1 MQQADIKFQKFNRQY
16 KKKLDEVIKE
26 KKLTNLFDHG
36 VEALKRVKDDDC
48 KSVRQIRRTRKN

>member
-26 KKLTNLFDHG
+26 NKLTDLFDQ
-36 VEALKRVKDDDC
+36 VDEALKRVKDDD
-48 KSVRQIRRTRKN
+48 SRAI

>member
-26 KKLTNLFDHG
+26 NKLTDLFDQ
-36 VEALKRVKDDDC
+36 VDEALKRVKDDEC
-48 KSVRQIRRTRKN
+48 WNV

>member
-26 KKLTNLFDHG
+26 NKLTVLFDQ
-36 VEALKRVKDDDC
+36 VDEALKRVKDDD
-48 KSVRQIRRTRKN
+48 SRTI

>member
-26 KKLTNLFDHG
+26 NKLTDLFDQ
-36 VEALKRVKDDDC
+36 VDEALKRVKDDD
-48 KSVRQIRRTRKN
+48 SRTI